1 MRPTATGEKRRTSV
15 DDLVRPRVGA
25 NVRFT
30 HMAHAAALTV
40 TQKIALALTMVLSL
54 STLLGVYPLPTHYT
68 EETRALAQY
77 PVGPTQ
83 RTPQEIDELF
93 RSLMH
98 ERWIGWLLTLFALV
112 GTLAAGVAV
121 LCRFRY
127 WPLIAV
133 VVSVYVLAI
142 VVPPMFR
149 PTSGP
154 LDLFIHF
161 LNVFRAKPLD
171 GMWGLWIFFLF
182 PLLYGILAL
191 LALLALFKAARGKL
205 RESNL

>member
-1 MRPTATGEKRRTSV
+1 MVIHLS
-15 DDLVRPRVGA
+15 RPRVGA

-30 HMAHAAALTV
+30 HMAQAAALTM
-40 TQKIALALTMVLSL
+40 TQKIVLALTLVLSL

-68 EETRALAQY
+68 EEMRALAQY
-77 PVGPTQ
+77 PVGPKQ
-83 RTPQEIDELF
+83 RTPQEIEELF
-93 RSLMH
+93 VSLMH
-98 ERWIGWLLTLFALV
+98 ERWIGWLLTLFAFI
-112 GTLAAGVAV
+112 GTFAAGVAV

-133 VVSVYVLAI
+133 VLSVYVLAI
-142 VVPPMFR
+142 TVPPMFR

-154 LDLFIHF
+154 FDLFLHF
-161 LNVFRAKPLD
+161 LNVFREKPLD

-182 PLLYGILAL
+182 PLLYGVLAV
-191 LALLALFKAARGKL
+191 LALLALFSARQ